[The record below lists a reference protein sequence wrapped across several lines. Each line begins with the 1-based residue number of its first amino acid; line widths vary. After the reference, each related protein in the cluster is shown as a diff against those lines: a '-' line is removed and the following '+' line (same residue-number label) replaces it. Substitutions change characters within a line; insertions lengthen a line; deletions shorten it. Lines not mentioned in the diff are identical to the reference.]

1 MNEQKTKTTMKQ
13 RIEGMKSHGLYNPWN
28 SPSQNTGMDN
38 LSLLQGIFPPQGL
51 KRGLLHCMWILYQ
64 LSHQRSPRIL
74 EWVVYPFSSGSFQ
87 LRNQTRSLASQ
98 ADSLPAELP
107 GKPIYMQTIRKE
119 NGINLKKWERLFIDS
134 GKENVVFF
142 FRPDEIHGRGKKFS
156 SRVKGKRSLLMRLLW
171 GSENCQWKE
180 HTPIYIAKYYQVCVH
195 WKWHLLR

>member
-1 MNEQKTKTTMKQ
+1 MTKTTMKQ

-28 SPSQNTGMDN
+28 SPSQNTGMGN

-87 LRNQTRSLASQ
+87 LRNQTRSLESQ

-107 GKPIYMQTIRKE
+107 GKAIYMQTIRKE
-119 NGINLKKWERLFIDS
+119 NGINLKKWERLFIDR
-134 GKENVVFF
+134 GKECCFLLQARWNTWKRKKIQLKGQGQKKLTYEASLRKWELSVE
-142 FRPDEIHGRGKKFS
+142 RTHANIHSKILPGLCALKMAF
-156 SRVKGKRSLLMRLLW
+156 
-171 GSENCQWKE
+171 
-180 HTPIYIAKYYQVCVH
+180 T
-195 WKWHLLR
+195 